1 MEIVSS
7 DIVFVQVKNHHMY
20 VFILI
25 PGCSQCS
32 YFGFGYATALLHM
45 AVRAV
50 LLGYPIRF
58 DSILAVCTA

>member
-32 YFGFGYATALLHM
+32 SFGFGYPIALLHM
-45 AVRAV
+45 AVRVV
-50 LLGYPIRF
+50 LFGYPIRF
-58 DSILAVCTA
+58 DGLVCTA